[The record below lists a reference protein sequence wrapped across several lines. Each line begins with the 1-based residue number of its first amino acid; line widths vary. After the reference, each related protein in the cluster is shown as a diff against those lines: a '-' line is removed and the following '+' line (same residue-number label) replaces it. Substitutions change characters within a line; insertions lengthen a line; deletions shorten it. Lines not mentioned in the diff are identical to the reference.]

1 MPEPLTYLE
10 RRILDYLVDYLRRNT
25 YQPSIR
31 EIGRRF
37 DIKSTKTVSEYLQA
51 LADKGWIERDPSR
64 SRGVRLLSVDLS
76 PETVTVPCFAR
87 VSATG
92 EPLPR
97 EAVVET
103 FELDRKLAGAS
114 GAFLLTVT
122 GERLE
127 FDGCRGGDML
137 LAELVVEEELEDG
150 DVVVVRIGGEA
161 SVTRYRR
168 RGDEVLL
175 EPVNTDAAPIPVGA
189 GSGYTVIGRVL
200 GVLRRLR
207 APVAASAGSPASR
220 DAEPQTP

>member
-1 MPEPLTYLE
+1 MPEPLTNLE
-10 RRILDYLVDYLRRNT
+10 RRILDFLVEYLRRNT

-64 SRGVRLLSVDLS
+64 SRGVRLLGVDLS
-76 PETVTVPCFAR
+76 PQTVTVPCFAR
-87 VSATG
+87 VAATG

-97 EAVVET
+97 DAVVET
-103 FELDRKLAGAS
+103 YELDRKLAGAS

-127 FDGCRGGDML
+127 FDGCRDGDL
-137 LAELVVEEELEDG
+137 LLGELVVEEELEDG

-168 RGDEVLL
+168 RGAEVHL
-175 EPVNTDAAPIPVGA
+175 ESVNADAGPTVVAGA
-189 GSGYTVIGRVL
+189 GGYTVIGRVL
-200 GVLRRLR
+200 GVVRRLR
-207 APVAASAGSPASR
+207 APVVAAAGSAASRA
-220 DAEPQTP
+220 AEPQTP